1 MNGYTSTCVIELGQK
16 NMPAICSFIRSKN
29 MYLKPNTELGE
40 FPDKWED
47 EINALFFPG
56 DSVI

>member
-1 MNGYTSTCVIELGQK
+1 
-16 NMPAICSFIRSKN
+16 
-29 MYLKPNTELGE
+29 MYLKPNTEFGR